1 MWMGSMLQCTE
12 REWRYGIFKG
22 SMNPLRLLHQ
32 LLVLVIVPLAALFSS
47 LAWTQTATPAGAPAV
62 LPDTMA
68 QRMLACTVCHGREGR
83 ATSSGYFPRIAGKPA
98 GYLYNQLTHFREGR
112 RQNAAMAALLHTLSD
127 DYLRDIA
134 QHFAALDLP
143 YPPPQRH
150 TASDAVLK
158 RGEALVRQGDPQRNI
173 PACAACH
180 GSAMT
185 GVSPAMP
192 GLLGLPRD
200 YLLGQLGAWQTGLRH
215 AAEPDCMARV
225 AKALSVDDVSAVA
238 TWLASQPLPANTKP
252 AATIARP
259 LPLRCG
265 SDQP

>member
-1 MWMGSMLQCTE
+1 MLTSRFVFPLLLSLATHGLMGSALAQPAP
-12 REWRYGIFKG
+12 
-22 SMNPLRLLHQ
+22 SPNP
-32 LLVLVIVPLAALFSS
+32 AAPP
-47 LAWTQTATPAGAPAV
+47 ATRPPVGGPV
-62 LPDTMA
+62 PDTMA
-68 QRMLACTVCHGREGR
+68 QRVLACTVCHGREGR
-83 ATSSGYFPRIAGKPA
+83 ATNSGYFPRIAGKTE

-127 DYLRDIA
+127 DYLRDMA
-134 QHFAALDLP
+134 RHFAQLDLP
-143 YPPPQRH
+143 YPPPQPH
-150 TASDAVLK
+150 TASAAVLQ
-158 RGEALVRQGDPQRNI
+158 RGEALVRQGDPQRQI
-173 PACAACH
+173 PACTACH
-180 GSAMT
+180 GVAMT

-215 AAEPDCMARV
+215 ASAPDCMAQV
-225 AKALSVDDVSAVA
+225 AKALSLDDVSAVS
-238 TWLASQPLPANTKP
+238 TWLAAQPLPANTKP

>member
-1 MWMGSMLQCTE
+1 
-12 REWRYGIFKG
+12 
-22 SMNPLRLLHQ
+22 MNLLRSLHHLL
-32 LLVLVIVPLAALFSS
+32 LLVLVLLAALFSS
-47 LAWTQTATPAGAPAV
+47 LAWAQAATPAGAPAV
-62 LPDTMA
+62 LHDTMA

-127 DYLRDIA
+127 DYLRDISE
-134 QHFAALDLP
+134 HIAALDLP

-150 TASDAVLK
+150 TASAAVLK

-173 PACAACH
+173 PACNACH
-180 GSAMT
+180 GAAMT

-215 AAEPDCMARV
+215 AAEPDCMAQV

>member
-1 MWMGSMLQCTE
+1 VFALCYFQQFMLTFRPVFPLLLSLATSALMGTALAQTAPPSQSSPASATA
-12 REWRYGIFKG
+12 
-22 SMNPLRLLHQ
+22 P
-32 LLVLVIVPLAALFSS
+32 AALRGE
-47 LAWTQTATPAGAPAV
+47 PV
-62 LPDTMA
+62 PDTMA

-83 ATSSGYFPRIAGKPA
+83 ATSSGYFPRIAGKTE

-134 QHFAALDLP
+134 RHFAQLDLP
-143 YPPPQRH
+143 YPPPQSH
-150 TASDAVLK
+150 TASAAVLQ
-158 RGEALVRQGDPQRNI
+158 RGEALVKQGDPQRRI
-173 PACAACH
+173 PACTACH
-180 GSAMT
+180 GVAMT

-215 AAEPDCMARV
+215 ASAPDCMAQI
-225 AKALSVDDVSAVA
+225 AQALSLDDVSAVA
-238 TWLASQPLPANTKP
+238 TWLAAQPLPANTRP
-252 AATIARP
+252 AASIARP